1 MTVRVSKP
9 VFNIRE
15 KVSELD
21 KPTGLK
27 GSELMRSDTSQDA
40 RDLIGAGRKNKI
52 INGAMLVSQR
62 RGTSSHTNSNG
73 FHTDRFRSQVAG
85 MDQLV
90 QTYQQVTDAPP
101 GFSKSLK
108 ITTTTPETAIS
119 DNSEYLSVYQK
130 IEGQNLQ
137 DFAYGTTSAK
147 TITVSFYVK
156 SSITGQFAY
165 TVYRNESTDRVIN
178 KFYTINNANTW
189 ERKTITVEGDT
200 GAAIGGGVDD
210 NWWNCWH
217 LAASPGYM
225 SAETAVWANYASGT
239 NWAGF
244 HKQNGVVTTNGA
256 TWQITGVQIEIGEN
270 ATEFEYLTYAEE
282 LALCQRY
289 YWKPTGTHLQLAVW
303 SHGIADT
310 GGLRFQALQWPVQMR
325 ATPSLTYDDNAGNA
339 SRVHIEHPDKTDHTN
354 INVSF
359 QATTDGTDGGFKYPY
374 GVSGFSVGQTGD
386 LIAYNFEANAE
397 H

>member
-108 ITTTTPETAIS
+108 ITTTTP
-119 DNSEYLSVYQK
+119 
-130 IEGQNLQ
+130 
-137 DFAYGTTSAK
+137 
-147 TITVSFYVK
+147 
-156 SSITGQFAY
+156 
-165 TVYRNESTDRVIN
+165 
-178 KFYTINNANTW
+178 
-189 ERKTITVEGDT
+189 
-200 GAAIGGGVDD
+200 
-210 NWWNCWH
+210 
-217 LAASPGYM
+217 
-225 SAETAVWANYASGT
+225 
-239 NWAGF
+239 
-244 HKQNGVVTTNGA
+244 
-256 TWQITGVQIEIGEN
+256 
-270 ATEFEYLTYAEE
+270 
-282 LALCQRY
+282 
-289 YWKPTGTHLQLAVW
+289 
-303 SHGIADT
+303 
-310 GGLRFQALQWPVQMR
+310 
-325 ATPSLTYDDNAGNA
+325 
-339 SRVHIEHPDKTDHTN
+339 
-354 INVSF
+354 
-359 QATTDGTDGGFKYPY
+359 
-374 GVSGFSVGQTGD
+374 
-386 LIAYNFEANAE
+386 
-397 H
+397 